1 MLVDY
6 FGGRRKRDILEEG
19 GGREKRKYRR
29 KRQLNCSNI
38 AIVVGFGIT
47 KDVIKHFKND
57 TMGLVIGSQICST
70 IENSIKNGQ
79 NSDAIVAS
87 TKLYKSLLN
96 ELEK

>member
-1 MLVDY
+1 
-6 FGGRRKRDILEEG
+6 
-19 GGREKRKYRR
+19 
-29 KRQLNCSNI
+29 
-38 AIVVGFGIT
+38 
-47 KDVIKHFKND
+47 
-57 TMGLVIGSQICST
+57 MGLVIGSQICST

>member
-1 MLVDY
+1 MLGVT
-6 FGGRRKRDILEEG
+6 GSALKNSPHDIQ
-19 GGREKRKYRR
+19 KKY
-29 KRQLNCSNI
+29 KEIKKICSNK

-57 TMGLVIGSQICST
+57 TMGLVIGSQICTT